1 MHADGPR
8 AIRRRSHLRDLATT
22 SEVSTRMLGAGLV
35 SGVCE
40 VIDPVGTVHESRVLG
55 LEDEKRR
62 FFSVID
68 VPSERL
74 AFARHHEL

>member
-1 MHADGPR
+1 M
-8 AIRRRSHLRDLATT
+8 
-22 SEVSTRMLGAGLV
+22 
-35 SGVCE
+35 
-40 VIDPVGTVHESRVLG
+40 IDPVGTVHESRLLV

>member
-1 MHADGPR
+1 L
-8 AIRRRSHLRDLATT
+8 I
-22 SEVSTRMLGAGLV
+22 

-40 VIDPVGTVHESRVLG
+40 VMDPVGTVHERRVLG

-68 VPSERL
+68 VPREHPAL
-74 AFARHHEL
+74 VRHHEL